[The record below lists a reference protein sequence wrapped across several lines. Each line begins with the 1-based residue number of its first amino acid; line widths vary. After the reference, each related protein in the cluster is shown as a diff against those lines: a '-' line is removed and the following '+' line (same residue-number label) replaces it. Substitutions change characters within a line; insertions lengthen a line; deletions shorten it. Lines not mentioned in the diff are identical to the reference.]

1 MSDKPNFF
9 LLGVNLL
16 VMFWITVPALIIAV
30 AVMFAIHPMLGQFTL
45 LLAFY
50 GIMSLIGKV
59 RS

>member
-9 LLGVNLL
+9 LLGVNML

-30 AVMFAIHPMLGQFTL
+30 AVLWNISPMLGQFIL
-45 LLAFY
+45 LLAFF

>member
-9 LLGVNLL
+9 LLGVNMF
-16 VMFWITVPALIIAV
+16 VMFWFTVPALIVAV
-30 AVMFAIHPMLGQFTL
+30 AVLWNISPMLGQFTL